1 MASETY
7 SHSLRQ
13 LKVDFIAFMEQVHR
27 ALGFDANLI
36 SVLFSLLM
44 EERYLTQEEIMD
56 LSGLSRASVSENL
69 AKLTDPASKFPVL
82 VTRLPGDRRKHYYC
96 PLEFDEY
103 IRIFFVEASAASD
116 FGTKFIPPILERLET
131 LDPDDP
137 AVDYLKSFLRYLLR
151 VTEFYDKFIAKSE
164 KNLKLFFENIDQKLD
179 LPTPEIVS
187 GRVITG
193 EVIARRKQ
201 VGGDSL
207 LKIKRDFIVGM
218 LESSSPIGR
227 RKEPVAVFLAMG
239 LSHEPMTQEEIME
252 VTRYGRSTV
261 SETLTRLTG
270 LGVVTVEKKP
280 RDRKKYYSALM
291 DFQNYGLQKSQRQ
304 KGGYS
309 QIVDMIGKRFLPR
322 LREAE
327 GDPEEK
333 ERTKAF
339 LEANIRAYQL
349 IVDYVTL
356 LFDTFQVWMKDV
368 QWSPRK

>member
-1 MASETY
+1 MTSGTG
-7 SHSLRQ
+7 SRSLRQ

-44 EERYLTQEEIMD
+44 EGRSLTQGEVMD
-56 LSGLSRASVSENL
+56 LSGLNRASVSENL

-103 IRIFFVEASAASD
+103 IRTFFVEASAASD
-116 FGTKFIPPILERLET
+116 FGTKFIPPILERLKA

-137 AVDYLKSFLRYLLR
+137 AVDYIKSFLRYLLS
-151 VTEFYDKFIAKSE
+151 VTEFYDKFIAKSKE
-164 KNLKLFFENIDQKLD
+164 NLKLFFENIDQKLD
-179 LPTPEIVS
+179 LPTPKIVS
-187 GRVITG
+187 SRGVTG
-193 EVIARRKQ
+193 EVIPRSKP
-201 VGGDSL
+201 VEGDSL
-207 LKIKRDFIVGM
+207 LKVKRDFIVGM
-218 LESSSPIGR
+218 LESSAPTGR

-239 LSHEPMTQEEIME
+239 LSKEPMTQEEIME

-270 LGVVTVEKKP
+270 LSVVTVEKKP
-280 RDRKKYYSALM
+280 RDRKKYYSALIG
-291 DFQNYGLQKSQRQ
+291 FQDYGLQKSQMQR
-304 KGGYS
+304 GGYS
-309 QIVDMIGKRFLPR
+309 QIVDMIGRRFLPR
-322 LREAE
+322 LGEVE

-333 ERTKAF
+333 ERMRVF

-349 IVDYVTL
+349 IVDYVAL
-356 LFDTFQVWMKDV
+356 LFDTFQEWMKDI
-368 QWSPRK
+368 QWPRRK